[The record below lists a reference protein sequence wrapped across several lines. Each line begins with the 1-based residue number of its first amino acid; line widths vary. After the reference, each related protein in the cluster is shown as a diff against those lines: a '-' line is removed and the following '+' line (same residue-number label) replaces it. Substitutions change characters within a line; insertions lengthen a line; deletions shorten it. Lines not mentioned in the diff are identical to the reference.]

1 LCPIKKASPALL
13 KDTDIHTAIRKDPES
28 VLRALITESK
38 DMLYQHLRRMVGNHE
53 DTDDLLQETYIR
65 AWKNL
70 DSFKGDSKLSTWVFR
85 IATNL
90 ALTHIDKSKR
100 TQTLS
105 LDDERYSQVVGD
117 GPSAKDIELKLEQAM
132 DTLPPKQKQV
142 FILRYYDELPY
153 EEMSA
158 LTQTSKG
165 ALKASYHHAVKKI
178 EEFLTRH

>member
-1 LCPIKKASPALL
+1 ML
-13 KDTDIHTAIRKDPES
+13 KDTNVYTAFRKDPES
-28 VLRALITESK
+28 VLKELITESK
-38 DMLYQHLRRMVGNHE
+38 DMLYQHLRRMVGTHE

-70 DSFKGDSKLSTWVFR
+70 DSFKGDSKLFTWVFR

-90 ALTHIDKSKR
+90 ALTHIEKSKR
-100 TQTLS
+100 NHTLS
-105 LDDERYSQVVGD
+105 LEDERYSGASGD
-117 GPSAKDIELKLEQAM
+117 GPSAKEIQLKLEQAI

-153 EEMSA
+153 EEMSV
-158 LTQTSKG
+158 LTTTSTG

-178 EEFLTRH
+178 EEFLTSY